1 MNRSPWASRYRQ
13 FGRDARFLFV
23 RGPLSLIAFC
33 LVVPLTAL
41 GVGTVIIWVGLPVLV
56 IALSVAESFA
66 NLARLAVARLDG
78 RELVPGGYLGTEPGA
93 SWLRRVMRRLRD
105 PQRWMDLL
113 WILVFFP
120 VALVSWVFTVVWLA
134 LAVGGLLG
142 PVIDIILDTA
152 LEQSLGQKPQGLAYL
167 LGLEPQLAWDIGIH
181 LTIGIVFALTAPFVL
196 RGLVIMQAAIIRG
209 MLSWRGEVSRLQTS
223 RAAVQRA
230 EADTRRQ
237 LERDIHDG
245 PQQRL
250 VRLRMDLARAQRQAE
265 KDPVAASAIIRG
277 AMDQTQQTLDEL
289 RQLSRGIAPPVL
301 VDRGLEAALAETA
314 ARSSVPVTVRVRV
327 PRLPE
332 YVEQA
337 AYFVAS
343 EALANVNKHSG
354 ASRAELGA
362 AVDGAL
368 LRLWVSDD
376 GVGGASLSK
385 GHGLTGLAQR
395 LEGVDGQLS
404 VISPVGGPTTVQ
416 AVIPC
421 VF

>member
-1 MNRSPWASRYRQ
+1 METMRASERSLRYRQ
-13 FGRDARFLFV
+13 AGRDAVFLLLV
-23 RGPLSLIAFC
+23 WPVLLVAFC
-33 LVVPLTAL
+33 VVVPLLAL
-41 GVGTVIIWVGLPVLV
+41 GLGASLVWIGLPVLV
-56 IALSVAESFA
+56 VALHISSGAAALGRWAVAAVDSSAYLPGTYRRPVPGDGSVRRLLMPLSDRQRWRDALWVIAAFVVSLGTWCVAVAWIAVVIASPVGFVVEVIIDPTSPTSQ
-66 NLARLAVARLDG
+66 NLA
-78 RELVPGGYLGTEPGA
+78 E
-93 SWLRRVMRRLRD
+93 
-105 PQRWMDLL
+105 
-113 WILVFFP
+113 
-120 VALVSWVFTVVWLA
+120 
-134 LAVGGLLG
+134 
-142 PVIDIILDTA
+142 
-152 LEQSLGQKPQGLAYL
+152 L
-167 LGLEPQLAWDIGIH
+167 LGLEPDLLWMGVFYVTIAAVFIRLAP
-181 LTIGIVFALTAPFVL
+181 AVL
-196 RGLVIMQAAIIRG
+196 RGLARVNQSLART
-209 MLSWRGEVSRLQTS
+209 MLCGSTQVSRLRSS